1 MVDADLNRRLLATW
15 DGKYLADGHATNR
28 GFAGDY
34 SEAFTIESGF
44 TIDDQVIADQQQV
57 IAALAELFEAAETPL
72 ERERLGYLYGQ
83 VGFMDPY
90 AQAWREGVQLH
101 QLIMAQQERRRS
113 GDAEGAAATICEQG
127 VPLWISMLQHTRA
140 ATLSFQHTVATR
152 NDLGML
158 ASVHNKFVRIATF
171 RFRASLLEFVEELS
185 PEAEAAYAATLAPDV
200 DLPAAL
206 IVPTRPT
213 RLGPGERAT
222 LTAIA
227 PGTLEVSCVEL
238 QWRQLGSDA
247 WRAIPMRFAGRRTY
261 VYDFCMPSGTA
272 AIEYRIHA
280 TFAAAPAPIV
290 LIAPPAGGATSYVI
304 SQ

>member
-1 MVDADLNRRLLATW
+1 MATW

-83 VGFMDPY
+83 VRFMDPY

-127 VPLWISMLQHTRA
+127 VPLWISLLRHTRA
-140 ATLSFQHTVATR
+140 AALSFQHTVATR

-213 RLGPGERAT
+213 RLAPGERAT
-222 LTAIA
+222 IYGDCPRYVTSELCRAAVAAVGLGRLAGDSDEHWPAGVRTCTTSVCRPA
-227 PGTLEVSCVEL
+227 PLPSSTGSTRRL
-238 QWRQLGSDA
+238 RQLPLLS
-247 WRAIPMRFAGRRTY
+247 F
-261 VYDFCMPSGTA
+261 
-272 AIEYRIHA
+272 
-280 TFAAAPAPIV
+280 
-290 LIAPPAGGATSYVI
+290 
-304 SQ
+304 